1 MSPSRRREGTAMPE
15 DDFSPCKLNEYKGRF
30 SLLFV
35 AFDEA
40 FVRLAVTYGGQGG
53 GYSLQAMVEA
63 VADIEGIEMPG
74 LTFDSEAD
82 MFVARGDKSALR
94 IVAEIVRRVLGDR
107 GLADKA
113 IVHSR
118 ERGHFD

>member
-1 MSPSRRREGTAMPE
+1 MPE

-35 AFDEA
+35 AFDA
-40 FVRLAVTYGGQGG
+40 DFVRLAERYGGQGG
-53 GYSLQAMVEA
+53 GYSLQAIVEA
-63 VADIEGIEMPG
+63 VADTEGIEMPG

-94 IVAEIVRRVLGDR
+94 IVAGVVRRVLGDR
-107 GLADKA
+107 GLAENA